1 VLFLGLVASGVPRFD
16 GRSPAAREP
25 YSPGTKAIVR
35 ESIKKLEQLPKPVWV
50 AAALGLLLLIGL
62 VDYVTGFWIVF
73 SVFYL
78 LNAGLAAWYVSR
90 GFGIVIS
97 VLSGVVWIGGDVAA
111 GAPFPSPFVPIW
123 NTLILITS
131 CLMVAWLLASL
142 RTLHRELESRVAQ
155 RTQALRREMTE
166 RQRLEE
172 EILKVSE
179 TEQRRIGHEL
189 HDGLC
194 QHLTATALAGQVL
207 GERLAAKSLP
217 EAGDANKVVELVE
230 EGISM
235 ARNFA
240 RGLYPVEMEAEG
252 LMDAFQELANST
264 TRGAKVSCVFDCTNP
279 VLIHDDT
286 VATHL
291 YRIAYEAIR
300 NAIRHGKPNRI
311 GISLSEEGST
321 LRLSIE
327 DDGVGLPETKLPGG
341 GLGIR
346 IMAYRAGMIGGTL
359 TVEPAPTGG
368 TIVTC
373 TLPRKSS

>member
-1 VLFLGLVASGVPRFD
+1 VNG
-16 GRSPAAREP
+16 AAFIAQLNKV
-25 YSPGTKAIVR
+25 TMR
-35 ESIKKLEQLPKPVWV
+35 ESLKKLEQLPKSFLV
-50 AAALGLLLLIGL
+50 AAGLGLLLLIGL
-62 VDYVTGFWIVF
+62 VDYVTGFLVVF

-78 LNAGLAAWYVSR
+78 VDAGLAAWYVSR
-90 GFGIVIS
+90 NFGIVIS
-97 VLSGVVWIGGDVAA
+97 VLSGVVWIGGDLAA
-111 GAPFPSPFVPIW
+111 GATFPSPFIPIW

-142 RTLHRELESRVAQ
+142 RTLNRELESRVAQ

-179 TEQRRIGHEL
+179 SEQRRIGHEL

-194 QHLTATALAGQVL
+194 QHLTGTALAGQVL
-207 GERLAAKSLP
+207 GEKLAAKALP
-217 EAGDANKVVELVE
+217 EATDANKVVELVE
-230 EGISM
+230 EGISL

-240 RGLYPVEMEAEG
+240 RGLYPVEMEVEG
-252 LMDAFQELANST
+252 LMDAFQELATST
-264 TRGAKVSCVFDCTNP
+264 TQGAKVFCAFECSEP
-279 VLIHDDT
+279 VLIHDAT

-300 NAIRHGKPNRI
+300 NAVRHGKPNHI
-311 GISLSEEGST
+311 GINLSEHNGCLT
-321 LRLSIE
+321 LSVE
-327 DDGVGLPETKLPGG
+327 DDGVGLPESKQAHE

-359 TVEPAPTGG
+359 AVEPAPTGG

-373 TLPRKSS
+373 TLRRKRA